1 MVRGDLQRC
10 PTVQQ
15 TTPGM
20 LIIINF
26 AIIINHQY
34 SSYHGHARRTPSES
48 TISPLVVLEV
58 DDLDTARGRTE
69 SAGGTITVESF
80 ECPGGRHMHFLAL
93 GDNELAVWGRACP
106 SILVPTLFT
115 FGRNRSNLVGELW
128 ICAVLMSMGV

>member
-1 MVRGDLQRC
+1 MFSLGAKQILDFQC
-10 PTVQQ
+10 D
-15 TTPGM
+15 
-20 LIIINF
+20 
-26 AIIINHQY
+26 
-34 SSYHGHARRTPSES
+34 SSES

-80 ECPGGRHMHFLAL
+80 ECPGGRHMHFLVL